1 MLFSNNFLMI
11 YGQEML
17 AECHLCHGQ
26 HVRGKK
32 RLLGTAQLYLK
43 SSLSLERV
51 PRDLL
56 PLKH

>member
-1 MLFSNNFLMI
+1 MI

-17 AECHLCHGQ
+17 AESHLCHGQ

-32 RLLGTAQLYLK
+32 RLLGTAQIYFK